1 MLSRELQDLEMN
13 KLVNRERLDTK
24 PIGVEYSITKYGLT
38 FQEVIEA
45 LRDWG
50 LKHRKEIVKL

>member
-1 MLSRELQDLEMN
+1 MLSKELQDLEMN
-13 KLVNRERLDTK
+13 KLISREVLDTK
-24 PIGVEYSITKYGLT
+24 PIGVEYSITKYGHT

-50 LKHRKEIVKL
+50 SKHRKEIIK